1 MSSFKSINDALN
13 TLSTENDSA
22 PLLSEEDI
30 LKALRTNTVSLKRS
44 GNVLKYSILSITLAV
59 ATVATVLFLPQQ
71 HDTRSG
77 RHSTDAKHS
86 LNQDAWSAASDK
98 APLSSASDSQSL
110 PDVKT
115 KSQPALHPL
124 PLSASDLTQLGLKL
138 HTSYVSYS
146 DQGFRIMI
154 TTNGISVRGSHSAD
168 AVFVPKHVTL
178 YRSNKIFASWF
189 DAGSEIDVNQLVAV
203 RLHIVDANN
212 TVFPA
217 ADVVLW
223 YEPTPEFIDALPAN
237 LRQSVLNELTNVS
250 VSAMYTLKQAENT
263 TITESR
269 IFPNP
274 AYQSLATVSFKLAKE
289 CTTSAALYD
298 ALGNKVV
305 DLWTSMHH
313 ASGIVEMPIQNL
325 DVYANGM
332 YLVVVEVEGISG
344 QVVQRLLIEH

>member
-30 LKALRTNTVSLKRS
+30 LKALRTNTISLKRPN
-44 GNVLKYSILSITLAV
+44 NVLKYSILSFSLAV
-59 ATVATVLFLPQQ
+59 AMVVTVLFLPQQ
-71 HDTRSG
+71 HDTLSG
-77 RHSTDAKHS
+77 PLATDVKHS
-86 LNQDAWSAASDK
+86 LNQDAG
-98 APLSSASDSQSL
+98 SSAPQNALSPSSTDSQTL

-115 KSQPALHPL
+115 KSQPSLHPL

-138 HTSYVSYS
+138 QTSYVSYS
-146 DQGFRIMI
+146 DQGFRITI
-154 TTNGISVRGSHSAD
+154 ATNGISVRGSHSAD
-168 AVFVPKHVTL
+168 ALFVPKHVTM
-178 YRSNKIFASWF
+178 YRGNKIFASWF
-189 DAGSEIDVNQLVAV
+189 DTVSDIDVNKLVAV
-203 RLHIVDANN
+203 RIHIVDANN
-212 TVFPA
+212 TVFPS

-223 YEPTPEFIDALPAN
+223 YELTPEFIDALPVN
-237 LRQSVLNELTNVS
+237 LRQGVLNELTNAS
-250 VSAMYTLKQAENT
+250 VPTTYTLKQAENA
-263 TITESR
+263 TIIESR

-274 AYQSLATVSFKLAKE
+274 ASQSLATVSFKLATE

-313 ASGIVEMPIQNL
+313 ASGIVEMPIQDL

-332 YLVVVEVEGISG
+332 YLVVIEVEGISG
-344 QVVQRLLIEH
+344 QVIQRLLIEH